1 MCEILAV
8 RWPTPR
14 PFSHITEW
22 ARAMEYYGS
31 GNFGWGLAWLEDGQV
46 RAYRNTSRLDHDE
59 AVAGDLSSVTSTTF
73 LVHFRR
79 PSLLSTIHLANTQPF
94 LADEG
99 SLAYCHNGLFTEH
112 DAYRPAYAHRLAG
125 TADSEVGF
133 WMLQEV
139 MESGTPVCDALA
151 IVHSKLGGKANLA
164 TLDRT
169 GVLALYSG
177 HERNRFWTF
186 RVGDADIA
194 ATELHSPD
202 DSLFHLIFTEAT
214 DRAVVEESAVL

>member
-14 PFSHITEW
+14 PFSAITEW

-31 GNFGWGLAWLEDGQV
+31 GHFGWGVAWLGDGQV
-46 RAYRNTSRLDHDE
+46 HGHRNAGRLDNDE
-59 AVAGDLSSVTSTTF
+59 AVGDYLGSVTSTKF

-79 PSLLSTIHLANTQPF
+79 PSLLSTIHLDNTQPF
-94 LADEG
+94 VTDEA
-99 SLAYCHNGLFTEH
+99 SLAFCHNGLFTED
-112 DAYRPAYAHRLAG
+112 DAYRPVYAERLAG
-125 TADSEVGF
+125 TADSEIGF
-133 WMLQEV
+133 WMLQDIV
-139 MESGTPVCDALA
+139 ESGIPICDALA

-164 TLDRT
+164 TLDDS
-169 GVLALYSG
+169 GVLALYSS

-186 RVGDADIA
+186 RAGDADVA

-202 DSLFHLIFTEAT
+202 DSLFNLIFTDAT
-214 DRAVVEESAVL
+214 DRSVVQESAVL